1 MASPD
6 TMMTMTGVLATGLV
20 MTSVAAL
27 RAWGGWLEVK
37 RLELSQGF
45 GGRRPSPA
53 GGELRR
59 LRERV
64 RRLEAI
70 ASGTDV

>member
-1 MASPD
+1 MADP
-6 TMMTMTGVLATGLV
+6 TTTLALAGFASAGLAV
-20 MTSVAAL
+20 TSAAAL

-37 RLELSQGF
+37 RLELAR
-45 GGRRPSPA
+45 GGRASARTA
-53 GGELRR
+53 RAELQR

-70 ASGTDV
+70 ADGADL

>member
-1 MASPD
+1 MASPES
-6 TMMTMTGVLATGLV
+6 MIAMTGFLAAGV
-20 MTSVAAL
+20 AMTSAAAL

-37 RLELSQGF
+37 RLELSSGL
-45 GGRRPSPA
+45 GRRPSPA

-70 ASGTDV
+70 ASGSEA

>member
-1 MASPD
+1 MADPTT
-6 TMMTMTGVLATGLV
+6 TMALAGFASAGLAV
-20 MTSVAAL
+20 TSAAAL

-37 RLELSQGF
+37 RLELTR
-45 GGRRPSPA
+45 GRRSPVRA
-53 GGELRR
+53 ASTELQR

-70 ASGTDV
+70 ADGADL